1 MTKENELYVYL
12 ILQHYENLVKKIPSM
27 KDIQLIR
34 EYEEEEKS
42 TRQQLL
48 QQIETIHKITVK
60 NPQAKQDL
68 LFERLFVNLALE
80 EAFKPDYSQ
89 VVSDLIECYKHFTKP
104 SKNDS
109 ERPLAVLLDVILIF
123 LRTSNKALR
132 DSAVQV
138 SNRERMSNELGVW

>member
-1 MTKENELYVYL
+1 MEVFSLIILYCIEEKSSIGMTKENELYVYL
-12 ILQHYENLVKKIPSM
+12 ILQHYENLVKKVPSM

-80 EAFKPDYSQ
+80 EAFKP
-89 VVSDLIECYKHFTKP
+89 I
-104 SKNDS
+104 
-109 ERPLAVLLDVILIF
+109 IL
-123 LRTSNKALR
+123 K
-132 DSAVQV
+132 
-138 SNRERMSNELGVW
+138 